1 MYPVSQQT
9 PPSTYDAMPPVMPPA
24 MPPVQP
30 PMQAP
35 EAEAQKPTDTP
46 DLENGLNVEDLNVP
60 KNIKD
65 IKGSVRVELFVV

>member
-24 MPPVQP
+24 TPPAMPPVQP

-35 EAEAQKPTDTP
+35 DAEAQKPTDTP
-46 DLENGLNVEDLNVP
+46 DLENGPNVEDLNVP
-60 KNIKD
+60 KNIKE
-65 IKGSVRVELFVV
+65 IKG